1 MKMNED
7 SCDINDVT
15 RAASDLVAFGC
26 QIGAIR
32 LYDSFSQLKLGEVV
46 SSCANEIVR
55 AVDEGVIS
63 AKQGF
68 DAISSEYSELSRKS
82 AFYIENGIGVI
93 AGAIQF
99 ESGVSKIKNSRG
111 HPL

>member
-46 SSCANEIVR
+46 SSYANEIVR

-99 ESGVSKIKNSRG
+99 ESDVSKIENSRG

>member
-1 MKMNED
+1 MNED

-46 SSCANEIVR
+46 SSYANEIVR

-68 DAISSEYSELSRKS
+68 DAISSEYSELSKKS
-82 AFYIENGIGVI
+82 AFYTGNGICVI